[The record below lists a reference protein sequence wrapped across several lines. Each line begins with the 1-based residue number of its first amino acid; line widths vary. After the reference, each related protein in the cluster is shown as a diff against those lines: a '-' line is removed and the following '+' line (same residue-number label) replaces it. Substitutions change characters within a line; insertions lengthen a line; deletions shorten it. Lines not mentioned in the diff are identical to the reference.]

1 MAKDSG
7 MMKKTVPNMTGGAG
21 GGTGRIEKSMG
32 QGGKTPGTMGKMGSK
47 PIMALKAVK

>member
-21 GGTGRIEKSMG
+21 GGTGRIEKAMG
-32 QGGKTPGTMGKMGSK
+32 LGGKTSGTMDGMKSK
-47 PIMALKAVK
+47 PLVALKAVK